1 MRIERILKY
10 LLYIL
15 AFSVPFF
22 PRSPNV
28 NKFLF
33 FILAF
38 FWIYTKKISLKNP
51 LTAPVFSF
59 LGFSLLSAAIGE
71 NPQESVG
78 YFFNHTINFLMI
90 FAVAECIEEKETFF
104 KILEFFV
111 ISAAIVCII
120 GILQYISQSTGF
132 MQKEFKTLG
141 MAKVHYPLR
150 IYSTRG
156 HPLVFGDNLALYI
169 PLTLSL
175 IFVMKRKFIYV
186 ITLFLMFLALFLS
199 KSRVPIFASIL
210 SCLVF
215 LIFNIKKI
223 NLKHLVAGLGV
234 ILVMFFLFAKALKDR
249 PIEEFKKRMNFKL
262 GGRETAWQASKK
274 IIKENFL
281 FGVGPGNERRIYQK
295 NARRRYPHLSHFHST
310 PIQIFVATGIWGF
323 LAFLWGVFV
332 FFKTCVK
339 RVKNAYGKEKILFY
353 GFLFAFFSSGIT
365 GLTDYL
371 FLRPEIYYPVFFLS
385 GVFLSMEKFSYETI
399 F

>member
-1 MRIERILKY
+1 MKTEKALKY
-10 LLYIL
+10 LLYGI

-38 FWIYTKKISLKNP
+38 LWIYGRKVSLKNP
-51 LTAPVFSF
+51 LTASILSF
-59 LGFSLLSAAIGE
+59 LGFSFLSAVIGK
-71 NPQESVG
+71 NPHESVG

-104 KILEFFV
+104 KILEIFV
-111 ISAAIVCII
+111 VSASIVCII

-132 MQKEFKTLG
+132 MQKVFKTLG

-175 IFVMKRKFIYV
+175 LFVKKRKFVYV
-186 ITLFLMFLALFLS
+186 IALFLMFLALFLT
-199 KSRVPIFASIL
+199 KSRTPIFASVL
-210 SCLVF
+210 SSFAF
-215 LIFNIKKI
+215 LIFNIKNI
-223 NLKHLVAGLGV
+223 NLKHLAVGIGSILV
-234 ILVMFFLFAKALKDR
+234 ILFLFSKVLENR
-249 PIEEFKKRMNFKL
+249 PIEEFKRRMNLQL
-262 GGRETAWQASKK
+262 GGRKVAWQISKK

-281 FGVGPGNERRIYQK
+281 FGVGSGKDISSLQ
-295 NARRRYPHLSHFHST
+295 LSHFHST
-310 PIQIFVATGIWGF
+310 PVQIFVETGIWGF
-323 LAFLWGVFV
+323 LAFLCAVFV
-332 FFKTCVK
+332 FLKICIQ
-339 RVKNAYGKEKILFY
+339 RIKNAYGKEKILFY
-353 GFLFAFFSSGIT
+353 GFLFAFLSSGIT

-371 FLRPEIYYPVFFLS
+371 FLRPEIYYPLFFLI
-385 GVFLSMEKFSYETI
+385 GVFLSMGKFRYEAI